1 MSKTSMLF
9 AGAVGYVLGAR
20 AGRQRYEQ
28 IVDQAQRI
36 WTNPG
41 VQKATRNAQDL
52 AREKA
57 PVVGE
62 KLTGAAKSAASSAS
76 SAVGGRN
83 GSSSSGGDGA
93 VAGVA
98 APGTPEVEVVAVTDP
113 LANPDGPIV
122 T

>member
-28 IVDQAQRI
+28 IVEQAQRI

-83 GSSSSGGDGA
+83 GSSSGSDGE

-98 APGTPEVEVVAVTDP
+98 APGIPEPEVVVVTDP